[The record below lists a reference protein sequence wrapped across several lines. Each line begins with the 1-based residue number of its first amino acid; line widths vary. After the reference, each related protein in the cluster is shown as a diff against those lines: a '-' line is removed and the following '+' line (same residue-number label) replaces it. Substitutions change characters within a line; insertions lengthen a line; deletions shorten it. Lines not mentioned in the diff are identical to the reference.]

1 MGMAAALVGCESGAD
16 GAKPGAS
23 ASDGVVAQ
31 AAKAGPPWMQLV
43 DDADDT
49 DGGAK
54 VVVEVLKNDTIAPAG
69 TPAAPFLGG
78 VDESGYELTLHTKPR
93 HGSASIKG
101 TRITYKPSATYVG
114 EDDFMYE
121 VKVKEFKGKSVG
133 AKPVK
138 GTAVVRITMNTP
150 APASAK
156 DSAKESAKDSTNKK
170 TSETGTAKQT
180 KGSTATGGTGTGFTY
195 KNCAAVRAAGAAP
208 IRKGQPGFG
217 AHLDRDGDGVACER

>member
-1 MGMAAALVGCESGAD
+1 MAMAAALVGCETGAD

-43 DDADDT
+43 DDAEDT
-49 DGGAK
+49 EDGKK
-54 VVVEVLKNDTIAPAG
+54 VVLEVLKNDTLAPAG
-69 TPAAPFLGG
+69 TPAAPFLGA
-78 VDESGYELTLHTKPR
+78 VEASEYTLTLHTKPR

-101 TRITYKPSATYVG
+101 TRVTYTPTSTYVG

-121 VKVKEFKGKSVG
+121 VQVKEMKGKPVG

-150 APASAK
+150 GPATSAK
-156 DSAKESAKDSTNKK
+156 KSRGTTDAAGAPKK
-170 TSETGTAKQT
+170 TKSSTAESTGT
-180 KGSTATGGTGTGFTY
+180 GTGTGFTY